1 MLATECT
8 QSSFEFAGAWSR
20 SVVARF
26 DGGKISSN
34 AGGLLL
40 REVDRRIGLLKRL
53 SECFLDGRTQSRVRH
68 SVREMLAQR
77 VYGLTL
83 GYEDLND
90 HEQLRED
97 PLLMLLAGSADAE
110 SPLAGKS
117 TLNRLELSGEV
128 GAEDRYK
135 KVRYDSDAIDELL
148 VKLFMEAHAEAP
160 TEIVIDLDATDLPLH
175 GHQEQRF
182 FHGFYNHYCYLP
194 LYIVCGEHLLG
205 VRLRPANIDA
215 SAGALEEI
223 ERVVKQIRKSWPEV
237 KIILRADSGF
247 CREPLMS
254 WCEANEV
261 DYVFGFARNERLR
274 RIIDPQ
280 MQQAAVLQR
289 QTGQAARV
297 FTEFAYQ
304 THTSWNRARRVVGK
318 AEQIEGKENPRYV
331 VTSLDAANWPAQ
343 KLYQELYC
351 ARGDME
357 NRIKEQYSLFAGRV
371 SAATLRA
378 NQLRLYLSAA
388 AYVLMSAFRRLG
400 LSSTMWA
407 RAQCDTI
414 RLQLL
419 RIGAQV
425 RITARKVWISIAN
438 SYPHWRAFAHAY
450 EQLRC

>member
-26 DGGKISSN
+26 DGGKITSN
-34 AGGLLL
+34 GGGLLL
-40 REVDRRIGLLKRL
+40 QQVDKHIGLLRRL
-53 SECFLDGRTQSRVRH
+53 SDCFRDGRDQKRVHH
-68 SVREMLAQR
+68 SVHQMLAQR
-77 VYGLTL
+77 VYGLAL

-97 PLLMLLAGSADAE
+97 PLLMLLAGSAE
-110 SPLAGKS
+110 SDKPLAGKS
-117 TLNRLELSGEV
+117 TLNRLELGGELETD
-128 GAEDRYK
+128 GRYK
-135 KVRYDSDAIDELL
+135 KVQYDATAMDRLL
-148 VKLFMEAHAEAP
+148 TNIFLEAHTEAP
-160 TEIVIDLDATDLPLH
+160 EEIVIDLDATDLPLH

-194 LYIVCGEHLLG
+194 LYIVCGDHLLG

-215 SAGALEEI
+215 SAGSLEEI
-223 ERVVKQIRKSWPEV
+223 ERIVGQIRQVWPATR
-237 KIILRADSGF
+237 IILRADSGF
-247 CREPLMS
+247 CREAIMS
-254 WCEANEV
+254 WCEANRIE
-261 DYVFGFARNERLR
+261 YVFGFARNERLR
-274 RIIDPQ
+274 RIIDAE
-280 MQQAAVLQR
+280 MQQVASLHR

-304 THTSWNRARRVVGK
+304 TNDSWIRSRRVVAK

-331 VTSLDAANWPAQ
+331 VTSLGASDWPAR
-343 KLYQELYC
+343 KLYEELYC

-388 AYVLMSAFRRLG
+388 AYVLMAAFRRLA
-400 LSSTMWA
+400 LSGTRWA
-407 RAQCDTI
+407 RSQCETI
-414 RLQLL
+414 RLHLL

-425 RITARKVWISIAN
+425 RITARKVWISIAS
-438 SYPHWRAFAHAY
+438 SYPHWRTFEHAY
-450 EQLRC
+450 LQLRS

>member
-1 MLATECT
+1 M
-8 QSSFEFAGAWSR
+8 
-20 SVVARF
+20 ARF
-26 DGGKISSN
+26 DGGKITSH

-40 REVDRRIGLLKRL
+40 REVDRRIGLLSRL
-53 SECFLDGRTQSRVRH
+53 SECFLDGREQSRVRH
-68 SVREMLAQR
+68 SVREMVSQR
-77 VYGLTL
+77 VYGLAL

-110 SPLAGKS
+110 NPLAGKS
-117 TLNRLELSGEV
+117 TLNRLELAGEAV
-128 GAEDRYK
+128 EQNRYK
-135 KVRYDSDAIDELL
+135 KVHYDAEAIDRVL
-148 VKLFMEAHAEAP
+148 VDVFLEAHAEP
-160 TEIVIDLDATDLPLH
+160 PEEIVIDLDTTDLPLH

-182 FHGFYNHYCYLP
+182 FHGFYYHYCYLP
-194 LYIVCGEHLLG
+194 LYIICGEHLLG

-215 SAGALEEI
+215 SAGALEELQ
-223 ERVVKQIRKSWPEV
+223 RVVTQIRESWPEV

-247 CREPLMS
+247 CRESLMS
-254 WCEANEV
+254 WCEANQV

-280 MQQAAVLQR
+280 MQQAAALHR
-289 QTGQAARV
+289 ESGQAARV

-304 THTSWNRARRVVGK
+304 TNSSWSRPRRVVAK

-331 VTSLDAANWPAQ
+331 VTSLEAANWPARQ
-343 KLYQELYC
+343 LYEELYC

-388 AYVLMSAFRRLG
+388 AYVLMSAFRRLA
-400 LSSTMWA
+400 LSGSAWA
-407 RAQCDTI
+407 RAQCETI
-414 RLQLL
+414 RSQLL

-425 RITARKVWISIAN
+425 RVTARTIWISIAS
-438 SYPHWRAFAHAY
+438 SYPHWRAFAHAHQ
-450 EQLRC
+450 QLRC

>member
-1 MLATECT
+1 MTECS

-26 DGGKISSN
+26 DGGKITSH
-34 AGGLLL
+34 AGGVLL
-40 REVDRRIGLLKRL
+40 REVDRRLRLLTRL
-53 SECFLDGRTQSRVRH
+53 SECFLDGREQSRVRH
-68 SVREMLAQR
+68 SVQAMVSQR
-77 VYGLTL
+77 VYGLAL

-117 TLNRLELSGEV
+117 TLNRLELTGEA
-128 GAEDRYK
+128 GEEDRYK
-135 KVRYDSDAIDELL
+135 KVHYAAEAIDRVL
-148 VKLFMEAHAEAP
+148 VEVFVEAYPEP
-160 TEIVIDLDATDLPLH
+160 PQEIVIDLDTTDLPLH

-182 FHGFYNHYCYLP
+182 FHGFYYHYCYLP

-215 SAGALEEI
+215 SAGALEELQH
-223 ERVVKQIRKSWPEV
+223 VVKQIRQSWPQV
-237 KIILRADSGF
+237 KIVLRADSGF
-247 CREPLMS
+247 CRESLMS
-254 WCEANEV
+254 WCEANQI

-274 RIIDPQ
+274 RIIDPE
-280 MQQAAVLQR
+280 MQQAAALHR
-289 QTGQAARV
+289 ESGQAARV

-304 THTSWNRARRVVGK
+304 TNDSWSRPRRVVAK

-331 VTSLDAANWPAQ
+331 VTSLDAAYWPAR
-343 KLYQELYC
+343 KLYEQLYC

-388 AYVLMSAFRRLG
+388 AYVLMSAFRRLA
-400 LSSTMWA
+400 LSGTAWA
-407 RAQCDTI
+407 RAQCETI

-425 RITARKVWISIAN
+425 RITARKVWISVAS
-438 SYPHWRAFAHAY
+438 SYPHWRVFAQAHQ
-450 EQLRC
+450 QLTC

>member
-1 MLATECT
+1 MTECT
-8 QSSFEFAGAWSR
+8 QFNFEFGGAWSR
-20 SVVARF
+20 WVTARF
-26 DGGKISSN
+26 DGGRITSN

-40 REVDRRIGLLKRL
+40 QQVDKRIGLLRRL
-53 SECFLDGRTQSRVRH
+53 SDCFLDGRDQRRVRH
-68 SVREMLAQR
+68 SVCEMLSQR
-77 VYGLTL
+77 VYGLAL

-97 PLLMLLAGSADAE
+97 PVLMLLAGSAEPDN
-110 SPLAGKS
+110 PLAGKS
-117 TLNRLELSGEV
+117 TLNRLELA
-128 GAEDRYK
+128 GAPGVEDRYK
-135 KVRYDSDAIDELL
+135 KVHYDAAAIDELL
-148 VKLFMEAHAEAP
+148 VKIFLEAHPAAP
-160 TEIVIDLDATDLPLH
+160 EEIVIDLDATDLTLH

-194 LYIVCGEHLLG
+194 LYIVCGDHLLG

-223 ERVVKQIRKSWPEV
+223 ERIVRQIRQAWPETR
-237 KIILRADSGF
+237 IILRADSGF
-247 CREPLMS
+247 CRDALMA
-254 WCEANEV
+254 WCEANRI

-274 RIIDPQ
+274 RMIEAQ
-280 MQQAAVLQR
+280 MQEAAALYQR
-289 QTGQAARV
+289 TGRAARV
-297 FTEFAYQ
+297 FAELDYQ
-304 THTSWNRARRVVGK
+304 TNDSWSRSRRVVAK

-331 VTSLDAANWPAQ
+331 VTSLSAADWLAQ
-343 KLYQELYC
+343 KLYEELYC

-388 AYVLMSAFRRLG
+388 AYVLMAAFRRLA
-400 LSSTMWA
+400 LSGTNWA
-407 RAQCDTI
+407 RAQCDTL

-425 RITARKVWISIAN
+425 RVTARKVWVSIAS
-438 SYPHWRAFAHAY
+438 SYPHWRTFEHAY
-450 EQLRC
+450 AQLRS